1 MGSLLGIYL
10 CKQLQFCFKEMI
22 LFPRSLLNDAFKGLF
37 FFFHLKHFFFFFL
50 PWRGEKEKKKL
61 IKQSPNAEH
70 LALCLWILI
79 VALAPTGWGAFI
91 KEKWRGTSSQRLAQR
106 PRCQPV
112 HSQTRSPQQS
122 LFVPSLRPSPTP
134 FPFFLPPPPTSE
146 SLRPWSAGSGW
157 SSRPTLLK
165 PQASFCL
172 WASTHQ
178 ALILFP
184 FRPCF
189 SIHSAFYCSLL
200 HIPFLLPWRK
210 EGLGG
215 GQYTHG
221 GFH

>member
-1 MGSLLGIYL
+1 M
-10 CKQLQFCFKEMI
+10 
-22 LFPRSLLNDAFKGLF
+22 
-37 FFFHLKHFFFFFL
+37 
-50 PWRGEKEKKKL
+50 
-61 IKQSPNAEH
+61 
-70 LALCLWILI
+70 
-79 VALAPTGWGAFI
+79 ALAPTGWGAFI

-172 WASTHQ
+172 WASTRQ

-215 GQYTHG
+215 GNTHTVDFINITAWFIWG
-221 GFH
+221 GDGELDTSSPLHLSARPSRSAWPSLLYPISWWRAMPSTHFTGGETEALECSAWIATNKVGQVRMG